1 MKKVIAML
9 VATIMCVVA
18 LTACGNSSEPASAE
32 ASASAEGTT
41 AESSVAESTAAVSTE
56 AAVSTIQDGK
66 LIVGTNAAFPP
77 FEYVGDDGEPD
88 GFDIALIKAIGEK
101 LGYEVEIQDME
112 FGSLVAAIG
121 TKIDASIAGMTI
133 TEERKQSVDFSDSY
147 YDAVQFVVAL
157 PDDAVATAA
166 DLEGKTIGCQL
177 GTTGESIAGDIAGAT
192 VQSYDKAVDAVND
205 LINGKVDVVII
216 DQNPALVFA
225 EKFEGKVVAI
235 DGASFDFE
243 PEEYAIALPKGSAL
257 VDQVNE
263 ALAELKADGT
273 FDALVDQ
280 YIVAE

>member
-9 VATIMCVVA
+9 VATIMCVAA
-18 LTACGNSSEPASAE
+18 LTACGSSSEPASAE
-32 ASASAEGTT
+32 ASAESTK
-41 AESSVAESTAAVSTE
+41 AESAAAASTE

-77 FEYVGDDGEPD
+77 FEYVGDDGEPE
-88 GFDIALIKAIGEK
+88 GFDIALIKAIGER

-121 TKIDASIAGMTI
+121 TKIDVSIAGMTI
-133 TEERKQSVDFSDSY
+133 TEERQQSVDFSDSY

-157 PDDAVATAA
+157 PDDSLATAA

-177 GTTGESIAGDIAGAT
+177 GTTGESIASDIAGAT

-205 LINGKVDVVII
+205 LINGKIDVVII
-216 DQNPALVFA
+216 DQNPAQVFA

-243 PEEYAIALPKGSAL
+243 SEEYAIALPKGSAL

>member
-9 VATIMCVVA
+9 VATIMCVAA
-18 LTACGNSSEPASAE
+18 LTACGSNSEPASTE
-32 ASASAEGTT
+32 AAASVESKATESSAS
-41 AESSVAESTAAVSTE
+41 ESTAAASAE
-56 AAVSTIQDGK
+56 AVSTIQDGK

-133 TEERKQSVDFSDSY
+133 TEERKQSVDFPDSY

-157 PDDAVATAA
+157 PDDTFATAA

-177 GTTGESIAGDIAGAT
+177 GTTGESIAGEIAGAT

-216 DQNPALVFA
+216 DQNPAQVFA

-235 DGASFDFE
+235 DGANFEFE
-243 PEEYAIALPKGSAL
+243 PEQYAIALPKGSAL
-257 VDQVNE
+257 VDQVNG

>member
-9 VATIMCVVA
+9 VATIMCVAA
-18 LTACGNSSEPASAE
+18 LTACGSNSEPASTE
-32 ASASAEGTT
+32 AAASVESKATESSAS
-41 AESSVAESTAAVSTE
+41 ESTAAASAE
-56 AAVSTIQDGK
+56 AVSTIQDGK

-157 PDDAVATAA
+157 PDDTFATAA

-177 GTTGESIAGDIAGAT
+177 GTTGESIAGEIAGAT

-216 DQNPALVFA
+216 DQNPAQVFA

-235 DGASFDFE
+235 DGANFEFE
-243 PEEYAIALPKGSAL
+243 PEQYAIALPKGSAL
-257 VDQVNE
+257 VDQVNG

>member
-9 VATIMCVVA
+9 VAASMCVVA

-32 ASASAEGTT
+32 ATAS
-41 AESSVAESTAAVSTE
+41 VESTAADGSAAADTASAGE
-56 AAVSTIQDGK
+56 ATGTIQEGK

-121 TKIDASIAGMTI
+121 SKIDASIAGMTI
-133 TEERKQSVDFSDSY
+133 TEERQQSVDFSDSY

-157 PDDAVATAA
+157 PDASYATAA

-177 GTTGESIAGDIAGAT
+177 GTTGESIAGDIEGST

-216 DQNPALVFA
+216 DQNPAQVFA

-235 DGASFDFE
+235 DGANFDFE
-243 PEEYAIALPKGSAL
+243 PEQYAIALPKGSAL
-257 VDQVNE
+257 VDQVNG

-273 FDALVDQ
+273 FDALVDK